1 MRRLAPTF
9 LRPMARLCVVHVIV
23 IQDGV
28 QTHEN
33 FAPNQVEGEAST
45 SHGKDNRSLAIVSI
59 VLLIFGY
66 L

>member
-33 FAPNQVEGEAST
+33 FAPNQVKARPQHRMERT
-45 SHGKDNRSLAIVSI
+45 IVPWQ
-59 VLLIFGY
+59 
-66 L
+66 